1 MRKKIIIMGAGGRD
15 FHTFNI
21 LFRNNEEYDVV
32 AFTAAQIPGIAGR
45 KYPSS
50 LAGKLYND
58 GIPIYDEKDIGKL
71 IKEHEVK
78 EVILAYSDLL
88 YEDVMSKASI
98 VLAAGASFKLLSP
111 FETMLK
117 STKPVIAVT
126 ASRTGAG
133 KSTISKKISE
143 VLLKKKI
150 NFTVIRHPMAYGD
163 LEKLKVVKLK
173 DLNDLDRLNLSIE
186 EKEEFENYLKRKVVC
201 FEGIDYKEVLNEAE
215 KEFDLLLWDGGNN
228 DLPFI
233 KPDLMITAVDPI
245 RAGHEKSYPGEIN
258 VRLADVLIITKVNT
272 AEREKVIQT
281 KENIR
286 KLNTKAEIIEAEF
299 IIEVED
305 PSLIKNKRVLVVE
318 DGPTVTHG
326 HLPYGAGFV
335 AAKLYGAKEIVDPR
349 DYATG
354 IYKEIYS
361 EYPHMDKVLPT
372 IGYNEEQLKAIEEII
387 NRIECDT
394 VILGTQSDLSRYLKI
409 NKNVTRVYYEYRE
422 KDSKNRLEEILEGFL
437 KKFKLF

>member
-1 MRKKIIIMGAGGRD
+1 MGAGGRD

-21 LFRNNEEYDVV
+21 LFRNNEKYDVV

-45 KYPSS
+45 KYPHS
-50 LAGKLYND
+50 LAGKLYSN

-272 AEREKVIQT
+272 AERDKVIQT

-335 AAKLYGAKEIVDPR
+335 AAKLYGAKEVVDPR

-361 EYPHMDKVLPT
+361 AYPHMDKVLPT

-409 NKNVTRVYYEYRE
+409 NKNVTRV
-422 KDSKNRLEEILEGFL
+422 
-437 KKFKLF
+437 

>member
-1 MRKKIIIMGAGGRD
+1 
-15 FHTFNI
+15 
-21 LFRNNEEYDVV
+21 
-32 AFTAAQIPGIAGR
+32 
-45 KYPSS
+45 
-50 LAGKLYND
+50 
-58 GIPIYDEKDIGKL
+58 
-71 IKEHEVK
+71 
-78 EVILAYSDLL
+78 
-88 YEDVMSKASI
+88 MSKASI

-150 NFTVIRHPMAYGD
+150 KFTVIRHPMAYGD

-186 EKEEFENYLKRKVVC
+186 EKEEFENYLKRKIVC

-272 AEREKVIQT
+272 AERDKVIQT

-299 IIEVED
+299 IIEAED

>member
-1 MRKKIIIMGAGGRD
+1 MGAGGRD

-50 LAGKLYND
+50 LAGKLYSN

-71 IKEHEVK
+71 IKEHQVK

-150 NFTVIRHPMAYGD
+150 KFTVIRHPMAYSD

-186 EKEEFENYLKRKVVC
+186 EKEEFENYLKRKIVC

-245 RAGHEKSYPGEIN
+245 RVGHEKSYPGEIN

-272 AEREKVIQT
+272 AERDKVIQT

-299 IIEVED
+299 IIEAED

-354 IYKEIYS
+354 IYKKIYS